1 MRTKK
6 RNSSTRS
13 GAGMT
18 CRARTRSCESLLPL
32 PLSRVPRHRPHP
44 SARPPDAPARCADA
58 PRSGLRGR
66 RLMGGAGAGA
76 RADSGAGA
84 GAAGA
89 EGHGC
94 TPQGPVPLPLFLLVS
109 RTLPLFLLVSRT
121 LPLFLLVSRTLP
133 FFLLVSRTHIIFLC
147 EGHPLSPNHCHN
159 RFLVRYRNT
168 SPLSVPRTLSGAE
181 DGAGRR

>member
-109 RTLPLFLLVSRT
+109 RTLPFFLLVSRT
-121 LPLFLLVSRTLP
+121 L
-133 FFLLVSRTHIIFLC
+133 IIFLC